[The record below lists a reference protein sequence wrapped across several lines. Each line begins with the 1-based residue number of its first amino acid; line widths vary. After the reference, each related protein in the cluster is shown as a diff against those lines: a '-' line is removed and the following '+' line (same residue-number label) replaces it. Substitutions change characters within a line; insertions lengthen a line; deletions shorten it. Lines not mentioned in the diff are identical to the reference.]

1 MKERPFSEFIDNY
14 MDSLRQ
20 VSADLVDVLY
30 DGITDTP
37 LTRQVE
43 ALIDQILIGSE
54 KFNKN
59 PQQVKRVKANVV
71 AFLEHG
77 DHAVLNGLEMRC
89 GKTPISLLTAYC
101 LGEILQQPQR
111 VLIVC
116 PPHLVTK
123 WMGETTALFGDLVE
137 VVNLNFKTAR
147 KKNIGVMQHLQ
158 RIRGKATRF
167 EVYVIGL
174 STFREDG
181 RKRHIKAKRGEY
193 EQFLLRMKDAKKSTW
208 WLDLPPDDDARI
220 RLEKKLWSVLDKQR
234 CPDCGAVLEDEHG
247 RPLRLDGDS
256 RKRCPNCQAALWQYD
271 ENERPRFYNPIQ
283 YIHKHLRRAFDLAI
297 VDESHKLKAG
307 NETGQG
313 AAGLLLAQTTTRM
326 IQLTGT
332 PSDGKASN
340 LWAMAWSICPQR
352 MRKLGFRFSGEKEF
366 IKRYGVLEEITSV
379 PMKDG
384 LVTNAKVTKRT
395 REAPGIAGSFM
406 TEIMLRHCIF
416 GKLEEFFPN
425 LPPYQ
430 EEVRMIPMSPEM
442 EAEYLQF
449 EATAREELGRMLR
462 NHDKRG
468 LGAFVRSI
476 LDCCENAYRGR
487 EMNFPNGEDAYFAP
501 IGEEIQ
507 PKERDLIEFV
517 QAAIADR
524 RKVCVYVENTSTIDI
539 TPRVISVLKQEIPG
553 ADVRVL
559 KDTSTSDRQERIDR
573 WDREGMQVLI
583 TNPSRVEVGM
593 DMPWA
598 TRVYYYQLPLST
610 FVLRQA
616 SKRGRGI
623 YQTRDIQ
630 VVFAIYQHTMQAKQ
644 LGKQADKLKYGM
656 LFDGLL
662 PKGLALEADSGGDSL
677 AFELARE
684 LVSGVKADEDVAA
697 KWAAMTKFEQPVIDV
712 PVVEVVSPVTQI
724 EPDAQAIQEIVRGG
738 FDAMVEHIEQ
748 QLPRGNIIGKN
759 GTQFGLFDLTP
770 KAPIDWSKIPPA
782 TIVKGK
788 PVQLGLW

>member
-1 MKERPFSEFIDNY
+1 MQERAFSEFIDNY
-14 MDSLRQ
+14 MDSLRT

-30 DGITDTP
+30 DGITETP
-37 LTRQVE
+37 LTQQVE
-43 ALIDQILIGSE
+43 RLIDQVLAQSK

-59 PQQVKRVKANVV
+59 PQQVKRVKANIV
-71 AFLEHG
+71 AFIEQG

-101 LGEILQQPQR
+101 LGEILHQPQR

-123 WMGETTALFGDLVE
+123 WIGEAMALFGNLVE
-137 VVNLNFKTAR
+137 VINLNFKTT
-147 KKNIGVMQHLQ
+147 KKKDIGVMQHLQ

-167 EVYVIGL
+167 EVYVMGL

-181 RKRHIKAKRGEY
+181 RKRHIQARRGNY
-193 EQFLLRMKDAKKSTW
+193 EAFLQKMKDAGKSTW
-208 WLDLPPDDDARI
+208 WLDLPPDDEWRI
-220 RLEKKLWSVLDKQR
+220 RLEKKLWSVLDKQH
-234 CPDCGAVLEDEHG
+234 CPDCGAVLEDENG
-247 RPLRLDGDS
+247 KPLRLEGDS
-256 RKRCPNCQAALWQYD
+256 RKRCPKCHAALWQYN
-271 ENERPRFYNPIQ
+271 ERERPRFFNPIQ

-297 VDESHKLKAG
+297 VDESHKLKGG
-307 NETGQG
+307 NTTGQG
-313 AAGLLLAQTTTRM
+313 SSGLLIGQSVQRM

-352 MRKLGFRFSGEKEF
+352 MRKLGFKFSGEKEF

-384 LVTNAKVTKRT
+384 LITNAKVTKRT
-395 REAPGIAGSFM
+395 HEAPGIAGSFM

-442 EAEYLQF
+442 AEEYEQF
-449 EATAREELGRMLR
+449 EATARDELGKMLR

-487 EMNFPNGEDAYFAP
+487 EMNFPNGESAYFAP

-507 PKERDLIEFV
+507 PKERDLVEFV
-517 QAAIADR
+517 QAGIADR
-524 RKVCVYVENTSTIDI
+524 HKVCVYVENTNTIDI
-539 TPRVISVLKQEIPG
+539 TPRLVTVLKQEIPG
-553 ADVRVL
+553 VDVRVL
-559 KDTSTSDRQERIDR
+559 KDNSTADRQERIDK
-573 WDREGMQVLI
+573 WDRDGMQVLI

-684 LVSGVKADEDVAA
+684 LVSGMKADEDVAA
-697 KWAAMTKFEQPVIDV
+697 KWAAMTQLEQPVIDV
-712 PVVEVVSPVTQI
+712 PVKEVESPVTVI
-724 EPDAQAIQEIVRGG
+724 ELNAQAIQEMVSG
-738 FDAMVEHIEQ
+738 FDAMVEKIEQ
-748 QLPRGNIIGKN
+748 QLPRGNAVGKV

-770 KAPIDWSKIPPA
+770 KTPIGWSKLPPTSPA
-782 TIVKGK
+782 KGK
-788 PVQLGLW
+788 PVQISLW